1 VREDVGPPLP
11 EADIETS
18 RYGARRVAIKSARAF
33 AAAPDAPVGSSRV
46 VFFFIVPGICGAV
59 LTLFGIRL
67 VLRSTADL
75 PPAVK
80 SQYLMFGLIASGVGL
95 ALFLP
100 SVRVFWWSA
109 FESLSNVPTPER

>member
-1 VREDVGPPLP
+1 M
-11 EADIETS
+11 
-18 RYGARRVAIKSARAF
+18 
-33 AAAPDAPVGSSRV
+33 

-67 VLRSTADL
+67 VLRSTAPL

-80 SQYLMFGLIASGVGL
+80 SQYLLFGLIATGVGL

-100 SVRVFWWSA
+100 AALFWWSA
-109 FESLSNVPTPER
+109 LESLSNVPTPER